1 MAIQKSNYS
10 ARSQRASG
18 DGVKKYKKSELETKV
33 SSDCVETITVIATGK
48 VNSTI
53 KLNANACARA
63 KGTATKEQKDAYKS
77 KLKTDKPMYQ
87 MKAAYATALDK
98 ATPAQKQAL
107 RRAKEGKKYLTEVQI
122 KKVMAGS

>member
-18 DGVKKYKKSELETKV
+18 DGVKKYKKSELDTKV
-33 SSDCVETITVIATGK
+33 SSDCVMTTTVIATGK

-63 KGTATKEQKDAYKS
+63 KGTATKEQKDAYAS
-77 KLKTDKPMYQ
+77 KMKTDKPMYQ

-107 RRAKEGKKYLTEVQI
+107 RRAKEGKKYLTEAQI
-122 KKVMAGS
+122 KKVLAGS